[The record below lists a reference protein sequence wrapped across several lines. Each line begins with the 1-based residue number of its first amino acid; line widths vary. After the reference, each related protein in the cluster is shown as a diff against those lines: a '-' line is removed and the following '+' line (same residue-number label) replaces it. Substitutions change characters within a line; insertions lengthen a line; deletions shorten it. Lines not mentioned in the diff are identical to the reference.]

1 MSKYR
6 SAVGFLLCAASLL
19 SVSQVSAALPDRLRE
34 HNFNFYSAP
43 CPANDMLLQ
52 NVNGGVINLSSL
64 RGKVVILNFWKIDCP
79 PCSTEKPILEKIR
92 RKYADRGLEIVA
104 VNLFD
109 SGDRLK
115 SYCQS
120 GHFGFIFAFDPEN
133 RFSIRKQNLASGLP
147 TTFVINSN
155 SEAIY
160 EVPGLPTTYL
170 INRNGEVV
178 GNSVGMVNWEEEPF
192 AQLLESLLGPPTDR
206 VAQNSRDFSTIAG
219 QGGNPSSM
227 NRVPPSTAGPG
238 VPAGQG
244 YPTQIAQAQPPTQT
258 SPSLPF
264 QQQGAPPVTTPRVLG
279 PQAPVPEPDLA
290 PGQSPTKPQVAKPG
304 TATQPG
310 KKAQTAKPGTAAG
323 SQKKATQVRQPL
335 PGAVAPGAG
344 TPSVGAASSRK
355 PATPTP
361 FVAQPAPPSSGAPLP
376 AGTAALPPLP
386 PAMPYVPGGTR
397 AASPSVV
404 PDEQGNVMARIP
416 DSGQGGYPGDSTS
429 PVGAGGQLPPAQAVT
444 GRNPIGGFIM
454 DSFGRA
460 RPASGGPSPA
470 PGVPPSQAPAT
481 SILDQLNQDIQALGS
496 GIKETFSRVL
506 PGR

>member
-6 SAVGFLLCAASLL
+6 SAVSFLLWTASLL
-19 SVSQVSAALPDRLRE
+19 YVSQVSAALPDRLRE

-92 RKYADRGLEIVA
+92 RKYAGRGLEIVA

-192 AQLLESLLGPPTDR
+192 AQLLDSLLGPPTDS
-206 VAQNSRDFSTIAG
+206 VAQNGRDFSTIAG
-219 QGGNPSSM
+219 QGHPH
-227 NRVPPSTAGPG
+227 
-238 VPAGQG
+238 
-244 YPTQIAQAQPPTQT
+244 QIAQAQT

-264 QQQGAPPVTTPRVLG
+264 QQQGASPATTPRVLG
-279 PQAPVPEPDLA
+279 PQAPVPELGLA

-310 KKAQTAKPGTAAG
+310 KKTQTAKPGTAAG
-323 SQKKATQVRQPL
+323 GQKKATQVRQPS

-344 TPSVGAASSRK
+344 TPGVGAASSRK

-361 FVAQPAPPSSGAPLP
+361 FVAQPAPPTSGAPLP
-376 AGTAALPPLP
+376 AGTATLPPLP

-397 AASPSVV
+397 AARPSVV

-416 DSGQGGYPGDSTS
+416 ESGQGGYPGDSTS
-429 PVGAGGQLPPAQAVT
+429 PAGAAGQLPPAQAVT

-454 DSFGRA
+454 DSFGHA

-470 PGVPPSQAPAT
+470 AGVPPSQAPAT
-481 SILDQLNQDIQALGS
+481 SIFDQLNQDIQALGS